1 MDGAELSDLQW
12 VTLDDA
18 MALDL
23 PSVTRFML
31 GEMAERLDPARADRD
46 PAFLRWTRS
55 GHSLERL

>member
-1 MDGAELSDLQW
+1 
-12 VTLDDA
+12 

-31 GEMAERLDPARADRD
+31 GEMAERLDPTRADRD